1 MRRVIAVIVIAVIAS
16 NVIDLTRDTAARKN
30 REWIASH
37 NAKMLS
43 LMQNYVMAP
52 DDLFPEPDQIDE
64 SNESIVTAQ
73 SQLQ

>member
-30 REWIASH
+30 REWIARH

-52 DDLFPEPDQIDE
+52 DALFPDPDPIDE
-64 SNESIVTAQ
+64 STVIVT
-73 SQLQ
+73 SGLQ